1 MKRVAILW
9 LCIGVDLCFGVRFAE
24 AQGARGIA
32 VFEEHCAQCHAAPAP
47 DSRAPSRDSLRE
59 RTPESILD
67 AMTSGAMMEQ
77 ARSLTVEQRRQVA
90 EYIAG
95 RPLGA
100 TASGD
105 ASSMPNRCPAALS
118 DRPLTDPAK

>member
-1 MKRVAILW
+1 MNPVAIRTICVGALA
-9 LCIGVDLCFGVRFAE
+9 CAAVQFAA

-32 VFEEHCAQCHAAPAP
+32 VFEEHCSVCHTAPAP
-47 DSRAPSRDSLRE
+47 DSRAPSRESLQQ
-59 RTPESILD
+59 RTPESILE

-77 ARSLTVEQRRQVA
+77 ARSLTVDQRRQVA

-100 TASGD
+100 TAS
-105 ASSMPNRCPAALS
+105 
-118 DRPLTDPAK
+118 